1 MYIKKLRLRDFR
13 NYTRAELEFSPRTN
27 IIYGDNAQGK
37 TNILEAVYLFSQ
49 GRSHRAD
56 SDREL
61 VRFGCDFA
69 GLEIEFSDSNR
80 DYTGKIQITQDGR
93 KAVRMNYVNI
103 SKLSELMNYLNVV
116 MFSPED
122 LSLVKG
128 SPRNRRRFTDSAIS
142 QLYPSY
148 LSALLEYNKIMK
160 QKHSLLKTLKRSGGD
175 DTTLEIWNG
184 ELSRVMVKIME
195 ARSQFVKEL
204 NKWAK
209 VIQNDISK
217 EELELLYAPNIRTDV
232 GSEEE
237 IFKFLMSRKNREI
250 EKGTAVYGTQRDDI
264 DIFINGRDAKLFA
277 SQGQQRTAALSMKIA
292 QSEYI
297 NDKKGEYPV
306 LLLDDIMSELDVSRR
321 MYLSE
326 RIKDKQVLLTST
338 DTDVKNE
345 SDVTKLFC
353 IKNGEVVRGDK

>member
-1 MYIKKLRLRDFR
+1 MYIKKLRLKDFR
-13 NYTRAELEFSPRTN
+13 NYKGAELTFSSRTN

-37 TNILEAVYLFSQ
+37 TNILEAVYLFAQ

-56 SDREL
+56 SDKEL

-69 GLEIEFSDSNR
+69 GLEIEFEDSNR
-80 DYTGKIQITQDGR
+80 SYTGKMQITDSG
-93 KAVRMNYVNI
+93 KKGVRINHVNI
-103 SKLSELMNYLNVV
+103 NKLSELMNYLNVV

-122 LSLVKG
+122 LRLVKG
-128 SPRNRRRFTDSAIS
+128 SPATRRRFMDSAIS
-142 QLYPSY
+142 QLYPAY
-148 LSALLEYNKIMK
+148 LSTLLEYNKIIK
-160 QKHSLLKTLKRSGGD
+160 QKNSLLKILKKSGGD

-184 ELSRVMVKIME
+184 ELARAMIKIME
-195 ARSQFVKEL
+195 TRSQFIKEI
-204 NKWAK
+204 NGWAK
-209 VIQNDISK
+209 TVQSDISK
-217 EELELLYAPNIRTDV
+217 EELELLYVPNIKLQENSAD
-232 GSEEE
+232 G
-237 IFKFLMSRKNREI
+237 ILNFLMSRKKREI
-250 EKGTAVYGTQRDDI
+250 EAGAALYGVQRDDI
-264 DIFINGRDAKLFA
+264 DIFINGKDAKLFA

-338 DTDVKNE
+338 DTDIKE
-345 SDVTKLFC
+345 GSDTTKLFR
-353 IKNGEVVRGDK
+353 IKNGEVI

>member
-13 NYTRAELEFSPRTN
+13 NYKRAELTFSPRTN

-37 TNILEAVYLFSQ
+37 TNILEAVYLFAQ

-56 SDREL
+56 TDKEL

-69 GLEIEFSDSNR
+69 GLEIEFEDSNR
-80 DYTGKIQITQDGR
+80 SYTGKMQITDRG
-93 KAVRMNYVNI
+93 KKGVRINHVNI
-103 SKLSELMNYLNVV
+103 NKLSELMNYLNVV

-122 LSLVKG
+122 LGLVKG
-128 SPRNRRRFTDSAIS
+128 SPGNRRRFIDSAIS
-142 QLYPSY
+142 QLYPAY
-148 LSALLEYNKIMK
+148 LSALLEYNKIIK
-160 QKHSLLKTLKRSGGD
+160 QKHSLLKSLKKGNGD

-184 ELSRVMVKIME
+184 ELSRVMIKIME
-195 ARSQFVKEL
+195 MRSQFVTEI
-204 NKWAK
+204 NDWAK
-209 VIQNDISK
+209 LIQKDISK
-217 EELELLYAPNIRTDV
+217 EELELVYAPNIKL
-232 GSEEE
+232 SEVSQEG
-237 IFKFLMSRKNREI
+237 IFNFLMSKKAREI
-250 EKGTAVYGTQRDDI
+250 EMGAAMYGTQRDDI
-264 DIFINGRDAKLFA
+264 DIFINGKDAKLFA

-326 RIKDKQVLLTST
+326 RIKDKQVLITST
-338 DTDVKNE
+338 DTDIKEE
-345 SDVTKLFC
+345 SDTTKLFR
-353 IKNGEVVRGDK
+353 IRNGEVM